1 MLRERE
7 RERERES
14 KAFNGFSV
22 DDIQKAKEFYGPTLG
37 LKVSQ
42 SNDLLRLHL
51 AVQDYLI
58 RQ

>member
-1 MLRERE
+1 ML
-7 RERERES
+7 RES
-14 KAFNGFSV
+14 KAFNGVSV
-22 DDIQKAKEFYGPTLG
+22 HDSQKAKEFYGRTLG
-37 LKVSQ
+37 LKVWG

>member
-1 MLRERE
+1 ML
-7 RERERES
+7 RERES

-22 DDIQKAKEFYGPTLG
+22 DDIQKAKEIYGPTLG